1 MLTEHLLGPRH
12 CGRRGRSRHQDT
24 RTLPHGGAPSVCSL
38 CGSGV
43 LDLTVAGNSQWSGR
57 GSGCRPRRLPSC
69 RAAPSKS
76 SAASGFPVDRGGPTG
91 CAHTRPSPA
100 VWRCGTA
107 VLAQRHGGRRAP
119 RAVSEVSAPG
129 PRTLLAGRCPP
140 ERPPGCGS
148 RCRHAGCVPHAGA
161 GLVGDSW
168 GWGSSHGLGRV
179 DVLAWPGSPHLRQQS
194 RRIVCSLKGGVDSD
208 EGRP

>member
-1 MLTEHLLGPRH
+1 MGGGDEAG
-12 CGRRGRSRHQDT
+12 T
-24 RTLPHGGAPSVCSL
+24 RTRAPCPTGGAPSVCSL

-91 CAHTRPSPA
+91 RAHTRPPPA

-129 PRTLLAGRCPP
+129 PRTLFAGRCPP
-140 ERPPGCGS
+140 ERPPGLWQS
-148 RCRHAGCVPHAGA
+148 LPARRLRSPRRRRACRGLLGVGEQPRAGPRRRAGVA
-161 GLVGDSW
+161 RLSSPPPTVTTHRLQFKRWGGL
-168 GWGSSHGLGRV
+168 
-179 DVLAWPGSPHLRQQS
+179 
-194 RRIVCSLKGGVDSD
+194 
-208 EGRP
+208 